1 MPIAGKPNEHTDLE
15 QVHRLHSYCARFP
28 SEIAEEAIRQYTRK
42 GDGVYDP
49 FCGSGTSLAAGLL
62 LGRRVVGSDIDVL
75 AGMLSSLKCAPA
87 TPRAYAKW
95 KAPFEKGLE
104 RAFSTIESDWPS
116 ASTPKP
122 GGVFAVGG
130 LKLQIP
136 NFPELNYWFPPQLV
150 ALLAAVAEEAHR
162 IDDEHFE
169 QVALVSLSASII
181 AKWPNTLSYA
191 MDVDHTR
198 PHRVIQRFYPQRV
211 LKAYKGRLDRT
222 IASLSL
228 LRRLYKNAGVLGA
241 LHRTSQVICPHDAR
255 QAAPGIDDES
265 QALVV
270 TSPPYFNAVDYPR
283 AHRLSVCWMNGRAPE
298 DLASRKHYVGIRHA
312 PMTAEAWLD
321 DRGEVR
327 RMIPKAVR
335 SNGSLAKIA
344 GFFSDLDAA
353 TAQIWRV
360 LRPGGHAVVVIADN
374 RVKGHLVRSHGALVE
389 LAKDRGFELVTRHS
403 RRIDS
408 LRRRFPVGTFGFD
421 GPMTHEHI
429 VVLRRPRRKP
439 TVRDQKGGPRQTSLK
454 KG

>member
-1 MPIAGKPNEHTDLE
+1 MPIAGKANDHTDLE
-15 QVHRLHSYCARFP
+15 LVHRLHSYCARFP

-42 GDGVYDP
+42 GESVYDP
-49 FCGSGTSLAAGLL
+49 FCGSGTSLTAGLL
-62 LGRRVVGSDIDVL
+62 HGRRVVGSDIDVL
-75 AGMLSSLKCAPA
+75 AGMLSSLKCSPA
-87 TPRAYAKW
+87 TPRAYAEW
-95 KAPFEKGLE
+95 KEPFEVALD
-104 RAFSTIESDWPS
+104 RAFSRIESAWPG

-122 GGVFAVGG
+122 GELFELGG
-130 LKLQIP
+130 LRLRIP
-136 NFPELNYWFPPQLV
+136 SFPELNYWFPPQLI
-150 ALLAAVAEEAHR
+150 ALLAAVSEEAHKT
-162 IDDEHFE
+162 DDDHFE

-198 PHRVIQRFYPQRV
+198 PHRVIQKFYPQRV
-211 LKAYKGRLDRT
+211 LKAYKGRLART

-228 LRRLYKNAGVLGA
+228 LRRLYQDAGVLAA
-241 LHRTSQVICPHDAR
+241 LSRASQVIYPHDAR
-255 QAAPGIDDES
+255 HAAAEIDDES

-283 AHRLSVCWMNGRAPE
+283 AHRMSVCWMNGRAPE
-298 DLASRKHYVGIRHA
+298 DLASRKHYVGIRNA
-312 PMTAEAWLD
+312 PKSTEAWLD
-321 DRGEVR
+321 DRGRVR
-327 RMIPKAVR
+327 RMIPNAVR
-335 SNGSLAKIA
+335 SDGRLAKIA

-374 RVKGHLVRSHGALVE
+374 RVKGHLLRSHGALIE

-403 RRIDS
+403 RRIDA

-439 TVRDQKGGPRQTSLK
+439 TVTDQKGGPRQTSLK